1 MQLAVFGVP
10 APLYGKRNGAGRA
23 GTYMR
28 RKGGA
33 PWVNSHSECRVSLFL
48 VPDFD
53 TAKPNTAELGV
64 LEALLPELMTAL
76 LDIAP
81 DDEG

>member
-1 MQLAVFGVP
+1 M
-10 APLYGKRNGAGRA
+10 
-23 GTYMR
+23 
-28 RKGGA
+28 
-33 PWVNSHSECRVSLFL
+33 NSHSEYRLSLVL

-53 TAKPNTAELGV
+53 TAKPGVAELGV

-81 DDEG
+81 EDEG

>member
-1 MQLAVFGVP
+1 M
-10 APLYGKRNGAGRA
+10 
-23 GTYMR
+23 
-28 RKGGA
+28 
-33 PWVNSHSECRVSLFL
+33 NSHSEYRVSLFL

-53 TAKPNTAELGV
+53 TAKPSPTELGV

-76 LDIAP
+76 LDRAP